1 MTWYN
6 LFTMNLNRLYLCF
19 RFTKEEQTKICC
31 ILTTAEYC
39 LETTQQL
46 GDKLKEKIESSLADQ
61 IDLSKEQDNFHKL
74 VLCYY
79 FVNKF
84 GNILKV

>member
-1 MTWYN
+1 MGCY
-6 LFTMNLNRLYLCF
+6 F

-46 GDKLKEKIESSLADQ
+46 SDKLKEKIQPELADQ

-74 VLCYY
+74 VEY
-79 FVNKF
+79 
-84 GNILKV
+84 IH